1 VLFASTN
8 FPENIDAAQRRP
20 GRFDVDLKFDFATP
34 EQAMDI
40 YKHFYSSTTHVFEK
54 VDDSD
59 PSSTSRVI
67 ENSRIDDEAQHFAK
81 VIKEADIKVSI
92 ATIEGFLL
100 LYKRE
105 PEMVQAKVE
114 EWAAGIRAEQFL
126 VIEEENVVP
135 ETVEQGLRK
144 KSDHQVAGIG
154 KDGMKVIKEKKKLIR
169 NERPKQGVQKQET
182 VLPSEDS
189 GEITQCE

>member
-1 VLFASTN
+1 
-8 FPENIDAAQRRP
+8 
-20 GRFDVDLKFDFATP
+20 
-34 EQAMDI
+34 MDI
-40 YKHFYSSTTHVFEK
+40 YKHFYSPTPHVFEE

-59 PSSTSRVI
+59 PSSNLRVT
-67 ENSRIDDEAQHFAK
+67 ENSRIDDEAEHFAK

-92 ATIEGFLL
+92 ATIQGFLL

-105 PEMVQAKVE
+105 PEMVQANVE

-126 VIEEENVVP
+126 VIEEE
-135 ETVEQGLRK
+135 RK

-154 KDGMKVIKEKKKLIR
+154 KDGMKVINEKKKLIR
-169 NERPKQGVQKQET
+169 NERPKQGFQKQET